1 MIFFAILSALG
12 FGLANGLAQ
21 QYVRDIGIAR
31 TLLVR
36 SIVSALILAALFVLW
51 PHPLSVEGVVVA
63 AIVAVFGIVAVYAFY
78 RALGVGISGIVT
90 PIANSAVIVTVLTA
104 ALVFSES
111 LSTLHYLLIGM
122 IILGVI
128 ALSHD
133 GSRLASRG
141 IGFALLAMVGWGLS
155 YAFLIIP
162 TMMVG
167 PIATPLVGELLIV
180 LLAGS
185 IVLYRRESV
194 PRSSLVPLTAIG
206 VCIVAGVAGFTFALD
221 STPVSIVAAIS
232 ASNPLVTALYMR
244 VVHGESLSTL
254 QRIGSVL
261 VFAGVIVLSFLSAA

>member
-1 MIFFAILSALG
+1 MILFAFLSALG

-21 QYVRDIGIAR
+21 RYVRDIGIAR

-36 SIVSALILAALFVLW
+36 SVVSALILAVLFVLW

-90 PIANSAVIVTVLTA
+90 PIANSAVIVTVLVA
-104 ALVFSES
+104 ALVFAES
-111 LSTLHYLLIGM
+111 LSSVHYAVIGM
-122 IILGVI
+122 IIVGVV

-141 IGFALLAMVGWGLS
+141 VGFALLAMVGWGLS

-162 TMMVG
+162 TMMIG

-185 IVLYRRESV
+185 IVWYRREPV

-206 VCIVAGVAGFTFALD
+206 VCIVVGVAGFTFALA

-244 VVHGESLSTL
+244 LVHGERLTVL
-254 QRIGSVL
+254 QRVGSIV
-261 VFAGVIVLSFLSAA
+261 VVCGVVILSFIS